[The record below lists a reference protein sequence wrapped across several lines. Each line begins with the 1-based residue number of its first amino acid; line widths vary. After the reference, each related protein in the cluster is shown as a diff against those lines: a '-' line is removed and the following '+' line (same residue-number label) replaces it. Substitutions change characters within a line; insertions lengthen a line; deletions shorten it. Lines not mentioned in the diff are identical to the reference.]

1 MQRSEMRNSIV
12 YMICMAGVIVIIL
25 YYVVPLAAA
34 RFFPPKDH
42 YTSVHPASTLPPM
55 IGLAPDSVFNVGD
68 VKQLDAFPGIG
79 EVLSQRMI
87 DTREEIDGYRL
98 PEDLM
103 LVKGIGP
110 KTFEKMMDVYEEPLV
125 VLPELSE

>member
-1 MQRSEMRNSIV
+1 MNRCEKRKCIA
-12 YMICMAGVIVIIL
+12 YMVCMAGAIVILL
-25 YYVVPLAAA
+25 YYAVPLAAA
-34 RFFPPKDH
+34 CFFPSKDH

-68 VKQLDAFPGIG
+68 AKQLDAFPGIG

-87 DTREEIDGYRL
+87 DTREEIGGYRL

-110 KTFEKMMDVYEEPLV
+110 KTLEKMMDVYEEPFV
-125 VLPELSE
+125 VLPELAE